1 MSGWRKRQIAEK
13 VFGPS
18 PQELQ
23 QMEQDFEER
32 DRLIT
37 ETTETLRQ
45 LRSGEIVIIPNNIE
59 HARAMFKVA
68 CFYLSQHD
76 KDFGLKSDFF

>member
-1 MSGWRKRQIAEK
+1 MSGWRKRQIAEE

-23 QMEQDFEER
+23 EMEKDFEER
-32 DRLIT
+32 DRLII

-45 LRSGEIVIIPNNIE
+45 LRSGEIVIIPNDIE